1 MNRLNGSDLLDELDE
16 LRDEYTDLKET
27 LGYATIDVA
36 EDPDNEE
43 YREIEKD
50 AREALNTWDS
60 LDRMQMLKDIE
71 CYITRYSL
79 LIDDLY
85 INEYVEES
93 CLSSGEV
100 PDELPWYIKDS
111 IDWEQ
116 VALYVSMDYT
126 EIEFDG
132 TTYYIVSN

>member
-111 IDWEQ
+111 IDWKQ
-116 VALYVSMDYT
+116 VASYVSMDYT